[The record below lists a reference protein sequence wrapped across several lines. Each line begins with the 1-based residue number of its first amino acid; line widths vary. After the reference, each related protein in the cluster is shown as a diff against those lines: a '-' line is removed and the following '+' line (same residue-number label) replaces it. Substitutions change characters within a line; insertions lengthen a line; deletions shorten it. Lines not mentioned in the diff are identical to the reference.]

1 MPRLSTSCVAPCL
14 LIFLCGVMC
23 LLNSEPCLSPII
35 FYMTQIDRWDNLPSF
50 HIYLHKTMFL
60 FSSLG
65 KEEICM
71 ETIYIF
77 MKKGALCP
85 EKNPAYTYTLLHL
98 AIQASKSKPTKP
110 SSISPGVMLE
120 SWARHVS
127 GAFCNLKSVWTQH
140 TLWKWPWSSFQQM
153 YYMYAAPR
161 SEGQT

>member
-77 MKKGALCP
+77 YEKKEHYVLKKTCL
-85 EKNPAYTYTLLHL
+85 YIHST
-98 AIQASKSKPTKP
+98 AS
-110 SSISPGVMLE
+110 
-120 SWARHVS
+120 RY
-127 GAFCNLKSVWTQH
+127 
-140 TLWKWPWSSFQQM
+140 SSFQVQT
-153 YYMYAAPR
+153 YQAIFYLPWRHVRKLGTACIR
-161 SEGQT
+161 SFL